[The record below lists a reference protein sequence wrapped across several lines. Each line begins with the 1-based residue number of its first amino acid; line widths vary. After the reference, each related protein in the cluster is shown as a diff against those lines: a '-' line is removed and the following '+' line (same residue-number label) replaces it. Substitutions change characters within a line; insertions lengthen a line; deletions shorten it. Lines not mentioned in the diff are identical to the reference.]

1 MNKTIIKTLIIIS
14 IIIIILFFMSILII
28 NWIVKN
34 TTKNKILTLEEVKK
48 LNNIDAII
56 ILGCKVKE
64 NNIPSDML
72 KDRLE
77 TGIEVYNLNVTDKII
92 MSGDH
97 GRTEYDEVNVMK
109 DYAINKGIQSKNIF
123 MDHAGFS
130 SYETMYRAKKIFE
143 AKNVI
148 IITQEYHLYR
158 SIYIAKKLGLNAY
171 GVSAD
176 KQRYFG
182 QTKRDLREI
191 LARYKDFF
199 KTIIKP
205 KPTYLGEVIP
215 ISGDGDITNDK

>member
-28 NWIVKN
+28 NWVVKG

-130 SYETMYRAKKIFE
+130 TYETMYRAKKIFE

>member
-28 NWIVKN
+28 NWVVKN

-56 ILGCKVKE
+56 VLGCKVKE

>member
-1 MNKTIIKTLIIIS
+1 MNKTIIKTLIITS

>member
-1 MNKTIIKTLIIIS
+1 MNKTIIKTLIITS

-28 NWIVKN
+28 NWVVKN
-34 TTKNKILTLEEVKK
+34 TTKNKILTLEEVNK

-64 NNIPSDML
+64 NNMPSDML

-130 SYETMYRAKKIFE
+130 TYETMYRAK
-143 AKNVI
+143 
-148 IITQEYHLYR
+148 
-158 SIYIAKKLGLNAY
+158 
-171 GVSAD
+171 
-176 KQRYFG
+176 
-182 QTKRDLREI
+182 
-191 LARYKDFF
+191 
-199 KTIIKP
+199 
-205 KPTYLGEVIP
+205 
-215 ISGDGDITNDK
+215 